1 MLAFVSQA
9 SSFYACDAYDQTTL
23 QCTSWEVVPAPALLP
38 VISSADALSIAW
50 AIVHC
55 LAIAWGFRFLFLSRL
70 CGGEW
75 ITFFYGATHN
85 FLSRLCGG
93 EY

>member
-38 VISSADALSIAW
+38 VISSADALSIA
-50 AIVHC
+50 C
-55 LAIAWGFRFLFLSRL
+55 F
-70 CGGEW
+70 
-75 ITFFYGATHN
+75 
-85 FLSRLCGG
+85 
-93 EY
+93 